1 MFTGIV
7 QGTGSVQSVQ
17 GESIVTLGIQIPSTD
32 GLEVGGSVSIDGV
45 CLTATSVGDT
55 VTFDSIPE
63 TLQRTTLGSLV
74 PGDSVNVERS
84 LKFGDEVGGHLL
96 SGHIM
101 GVGEINHVENQ
112 DYQICVDYPLCPAD
126 MIDYIQEKGYI
137 AVDGIS
143 LTVGMVGRSDNPESF
158 GVDYVAEVDFNGG
171 WFTVHIIPE
180 TLRLTTLGSKGVG
193 DYVNI
198 EIDAM
203 TQAVVNTTKR
213 LLENKE
219 ESI

>member
-32 GLEVGGSVSIDGV
+32 GLEIGGSVSIDGV

-55 VTFDSIPE
+55 VTFDIIPE
-63 TLQRTTLGSLV
+63 TLQRTTLGALSQ
-74 PGDSVNVERS
+74 GSNVNVERA
-84 LKFGDEVGGHLL
+84 LKFGDELGGHLL

-101 GVGEINHVENQ
+101 GVAEIISVRDQ
-112 DYQICVDYPLCPAD
+112 DYKIRCPTEMAEF
-126 MIDYIQEKGYI
+126 IQEKGYI

-143 LTVGMVGRSDNPESF
+143 LTIGETDGQGCFDI
-158 GVDYVAEVDFNGG
+158 
-171 WFTVHIIPE
+171 HIIPE
-180 TLRLTTLGSKGVG
+180 TLRLTTLGSKGAG
-193 DYVNI
+193 DHVNI

-203 TQAVVNTTKR
+203 TQAVVETTKR
-213 LLENKE
+213 LMEQKE
-219 ESI
+219 A